1 MSFYK
6 QIAPYYHHIF
16 KINQDQVHF
25 VQQKIIDKSSYLLD
39 VGCGIGTLSF
49 ELSHYYTQITGIDLD
64 AEMIQYALNQQDRKL
79 NSLQFHQLSMLEL
92 NQKFDKNSFDGI
104 ICFGNTLVHLNSLDQ
119 VMDFLKQAKSILKS
133 DGKLLIQLVNYD
145 RILSKQIKELPLIE
159 NDEILFERKYHYNTE
174 TNSIDFNT
182 LLTVKS
188 THQQIKNSVVLL
200 PILKSALEQ
209 LLKKAGFQNSNFFGN
224 FKGEMYDLDSPALI
238 VEAW

>member
-1 MSFYK
+1 MSFYQ

-25 VQQKIIDKSSYLLD
+25 VQQKIIDESAHLLD

-49 ELSHYYTQITGIDLD
+49 ELSHYYSQITGIDLD
-64 AEMIQYALNQQDRKL
+64 TEMIHYALNRQDNKL
-79 NSLQFHQLSMLEL
+79 NTLQFHQLSMLEL

-104 ICFGNTLVHLNSLDQ
+104 ICFGNTLVHLNSLEQ
-119 VMDFLKQAKSILKS
+119 VMDFLKQSKSVLKS
-133 DGKLLIQLVNYD
+133 ERKLLIQLVNYD

-159 NDEILFERKYHYNTE
+159 NDEILFERKYRYHAK
-174 TNSIDFNT
+174 TNRIDFNT

-188 THQQIKNSVVLL
+188 THQQIKNGVVLL
-200 PILKSALEQ
+200 PILKSELEQ
-209 LLKKAGFQNSNFFGN
+209 LLKKAGFKNCNFFGN

>member
-1 MSFYK
+1 MNFY
-6 QIAPYYHHIF
+6 QSIAPYYHHIF

-119 VMDFLKQAKSILKS
+119 VMDFLKQAKSILKL

>member
-1 MSFYK
+1 MNFY
-6 QIAPYYHHIF
+6 QSIAPYYHHIF

-79 NSLQFHQLSMLEL
+79 NSLQFHQLSMLAL

>member
-1 MSFYK
+1 MNFY
-6 QIAPYYHHIF
+6 QSIAPYYHHIF

-182 LLTVKS
+182 ILTVKS
-188 THQQIKNSVVLL
+188 THQQIRNSVVLL

>member
-1 MSFYK
+1 MNFY
-6 QIAPYYHHIF
+6 QSIAPYYHHIF

-104 ICFGNTLVHLNSLDQ
+104 ICFGNTLVHLNSLEQ

>member
-1 MSFYK
+1 MSFYQ

-25 VQQKIIDKSSYLLD
+25 VQQKIIDESAHLLD

-49 ELSHYYTQITGIDLD
+49 ELSHYYSQITGIDLD
-64 AEMIQYALNQQDRKL
+64 TEMIHYALNRQDNKL
-79 NSLQFHQLSMLEL
+79 NTLQFHQLSMLEL

-104 ICFGNTLVHLNSLDQ
+104 ICFGNTLVHLNSLEQ
-119 VMDFLKQAKSILKS
+119 VMDFLKQSKSVLKS
-133 DGKLLIQLVNYD
+133 EGKLLIQLVNYD
-145 RILSKQIKELPLIE
+145 RILSKEIKELPLIE
-159 NDEILFERKYHYNTE
+159 NDEILFERKYRYHAK
-174 TNSIDFNT
+174 TNRIDFNT

-188 THQQIKNSVVLL
+188 THQQIKNGVVLL
-200 PILKSALEQ
+200 PILKSELEQ
-209 LLKKAGFQNSNFFGN
+209 LLKKAGFQNCNFFGN

>member
-1 MSFYK
+1 MNFY
-6 QIAPYYHHIF
+6 QSIAPYYHHIF

>member
-1 MSFYK
+1 MSFYQ

-25 VQQKIIDKSSYLLD
+25 IQQKIIDKSTYLLD

-64 AEMIQYALNQQDRKL
+64 AEMIQYAINLQDNKL
-79 NSLQFHQLSMLEL
+79 NSLQFYQLSMLEL
-92 NQKFDKNSFDGI
+92 DQKFDKNSFDGI
-104 ICFGNTLVHLNSLDQ
+104 ICFGNPLVHLNSLEQ
-119 VMDFLKQAKSILKS
+119 VMDFLKQAKSILKP

-159 NDEILFERKYHYNTE
+159 NDEILFERKYRYHAK
-174 TNSIDFNT
+174 TNRIDFNT

-200 PILKSALEQ
+200 PILKSELEQ
-209 LLKKAGFQNSNFFGN
+209 LLKKAGFQNCNFFGN